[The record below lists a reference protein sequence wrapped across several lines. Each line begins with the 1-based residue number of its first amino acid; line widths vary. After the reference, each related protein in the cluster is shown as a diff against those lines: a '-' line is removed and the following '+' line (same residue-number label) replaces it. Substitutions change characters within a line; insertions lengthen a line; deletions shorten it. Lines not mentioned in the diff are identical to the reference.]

1 MCDWFFFFF
10 SAATM
15 WLASQPD
22 LKRKNMLY
30 FKCKWLYMTD
40 TFLWCI
46 SAATVCRYY
55 MPSFSTVVLD
65 IHVYT
70 RILCIPVQVYRQN
83 LIVFADGGVLL
94 VSPSCELVSTSNCDT
109 TVARSCLQG
118 RLQENVATTVRVVLW
133 TWIFKSQSIFQTFP
147 MFMSFD

>member
-1 MCDWFFFFF
+1 
-10 SAATM
+10 
-15 WLASQPD
+15 
-22 LKRKNMLY
+22 
-30 FKCKWLYMTD
+30 
-40 TFLWCI
+40 
-46 SAATVCRYY
+46 

-118 RLQENVATTVRVVLW
+118 RLQENVATTVRVVL
-133 TWIFKSQSIFQTFP
+133 
-147 MFMSFD
+147 